1 MKKVMM
7 PMEKPIEKKSKLT
20 LVIIILI
27 VVVIALT
34 AIISYFVVSGKQIS
48 DIKEKLNPP
57 EEHTV
62 LLNEFLVN
70 LRFENNKKNY
80 LKVRIALMY
89 TDKKQT
95 ILIDSN
101 VSKIRDVILSEL
113 RKNSADE
120 ILDVDSITNLKNDI
134 IKNLNLALDD
144 DVIKDVYFTD
154 LVIQ

>member
-1 MKKVMM
+1 MM
-7 PMEKPIEKKSKLT
+7 LMEKKTEKKSKLT
-20 LVIIILI
+20 IVIIILL

-34 AIISYFVVSGKQIS
+34 ATIGYFLLSGNKIP
-48 DIKEKLNPP
+48 DRVKKVKPP

-80 LKVRIALMY
+80 LKVQIALMY
-89 TDKKQT
+89 TEKKQT

-101 VSKIRDVILSEL
+101 VSKIRDIILSEL

-120 ILDVDSITNLKNDI
+120 ILDVDKITNLKDEI
-134 IKNLNLALDD
+134 IKKLNLALDD